1 MTELETARRTEISVS
16 IGGVDITRDMRPYLL
31 GLTYTD
37 NEEDETDDLQID
49 LQDREGIW
57 LEKWLAA
64 AIEGAAASKLKLS
77 ARIIAKD
84 WTGPG
89 KDRAL
94 PCGTFELDSVTASG
108 PPATL
113 TMKGTSLAFCAAIR
127 QTKKSKAW
135 NKYRLSGI
143 AREMAKNAG
152 MRVMYEAGTDPY
164 YKRIEQAKM
173 SDIRFL
179 SKLCHGA
186 GISLKATADRLVLF
200 DQRIY
205 EGKAAVRTIRRKDG
219 SYGTYSLETGTADT
233 QYASCRVSYS
243 GGGRYIQGVYIDP
256 ELEKS
261 MEKENRQQ
269 LEITQRVESQ
279 GEALALA
286 QKYLRLHNKYARTAS
301 FTMAGDPTL
310 AAGEVIALAGWGG
323 WDGRYMVKQA
333 QHTVGTGGYE
343 TKITLRRCLEY

>member
-1 MTELETARRTEISVS
+1 MAELEMARRTEISVS
-16 IGGVDITRDMRPYLL
+16 IGGVNITRDMRPYLL

-113 TMKGTSLAFCAAIR
+113 TMNGTSLAFCAAIR

-143 AREMAKNAG
+143 AREMAKNAAECG
-152 MRVMYEAGTDPY
+152 
-164 YKRIEQAKM
+164 
-173 SDIRFL
+173 
-179 SKLCHGA
+179 
-186 GISLKATADRLVLF
+186 
-200 DQRIY
+200 
-205 EGKAAVRTIRRKDG
+205 
-219 SYGTYSLETGTADT
+219 
-233 QYASCRVSYS
+233 
-243 GGGRYIQGVYIDP
+243 
-256 ELEKS
+256 
-261 MEKENRQQ
+261 
-269 LEITQRVESQ
+269 
-279 GEALALA
+279 
-286 QKYLRLHNKYARTAS
+286 
-301 FTMAGDPTL
+301 
-310 AAGEVIALAGWGG
+310 
-323 WDGRYMVKQA
+323 
-333 QHTVGTGGYE
+333 
-343 TKITLRRCLEY
+343 